1 MEMLE
6 EKIREFLVVSAGYG
20 CGNVDTAGYGYGNVD
35 TAGYGFGAGSG
46 SGLGVDYGY
55 GRGSGIGKGRGNSM
69 SYRIDDLDDA
79 DNNNYN
85 GYGYSDGSGIG
96 RGSDFGV
103 KDINGN
109 IVYIIDDIPTIIT
122 SVRNNIAKGFI
133 VKSYLQFEPCYIVKE
148 NNQFAH
154 GDTLKDAFMSL
165 QEKLYD
171 YSTEEERIEAFK
183 KQFPEYDVKYNNRDL
198 FVYHHVLTGSC
209 RMGREAFI
217 SNKGLSLDGKTSVRE
232 FVKLTQDA
240 YGGDIIKKLPEAYGI
255 K

>member
-6 EKIREFLVVSAGYG
+6 EKIREFSDISNGSCTGASAGKGDAIGRGFGGGYGICNNEHIGTDGVCAGVDVGGGYG
-20 CGNVDTAGYGYGNVD
+20 CG
-35 TAGYGFGAGSG
+35 SG
-46 SGLGVDYGY
+46 SPDG
-55 GRGSGIGKGRGNSM
+55 
-69 SYRIDDLDDA
+69 
-79 DNNNYN
+79 N
-85 GYGYSDGSGIG
+85 GYGSGDNI
-96 RGSDFGV
+96 GV
-103 KDINGN
+103 KEINGN

-133 VKSYLQFEPCYIVKE
+133 VKNDLQFEPCYVVKE
-148 NNQFAH
+148 NNEFAH

-171 YSTEEERIEAFK
+171 DSTEEERIEAFK
-183 KQFPEYDVKYNNRDL
+183 KKFPEYDVKYNNRDL

-209 RMGREAFI
+209 RMGREAFV

>member
-6 EKIREFLVVSAGYG
+6 DKIRAFSAISNGSDAGAGAGYGSAIGRGFGGGYGICNNDHNGTDGVCAGVDVGGGYG
-20 CGNVDTAGYGYGNVD
+20 CG
-35 TAGYGFGAGSG
+35 FGSPDG
-46 SGLGVDYGY
+46 
-55 GRGSGIGKGRGNSM
+55 
-69 SYRIDDLDDA
+69 
-79 DNNNYN
+79 N
-85 GYGYSDGSGIG
+85 GYGWGDNL
-96 RGSDFGV
+96 GV

-109 IVYIIDDIPTIIT
+109 IVCIIDDIPTIIT

-133 VKSYLQFEPCYIVKE
+133 VKSDLQFEPCYIVKE

-171 YSTEEERIEAFK
+171 DSTEEERIEAFM
-183 KQFPEYDVKYNNRDL
+183 KQFPEYDVKYDNMDL

-209 RMGREAFI
+209 RMGREAFM

-255 K
+255 E

>member
-6 EKIREFLVVSAGYG
+6 EKIREFSDISNGSCTGASAGKGDAIGRGFGGGYGICNNDHNGTDGVCAGVDVGGGYG
-20 CGNVDTAGYGYGNVD
+20 CG
-35 TAGYGFGAGSG
+35 SG
-46 SGLGVDYGY
+46 SPDG
-55 GRGSGIGKGRGNSM
+55 
-69 SYRIDDLDDA
+69 
-79 DNNNYN
+79 N
-85 GYGYSDGSGIG
+85 GYGSG
-96 RGSDFGV
+96 DNFGL
-103 KDINGN
+103 KEINGN

-133 VKSYLQFEPCYIVKE
+133 VKNDLQFEPCYIVKE

-183 KQFPEYDVKYNNRDL
+183 KKFPEYDVKYNNRDL

-209 RMGREAFI
+209 RMGREAFV

>member
-1 MEMLE
+1 MLD
-6 EKIREFLVVSAGYG
+6 EKIKKFLDVDVGNGSGDGSGSGNFYGKGSGCGCYGNDDGDGDGSGFGMGYG
-20 CGNVDTAGYGYGNVD
+20 SDSGRGYGSNCSTFGTYDDGKGYGYG
-35 TAGYGFGAGSG
+35 
-46 SGLGVDYGY
+46 
-55 GRGSGIGKGRGNSM
+55 IKE
-69 SYRIDDLDDA
+69 
-79 DNNNYN
+79 
-85 GYGYSDGSGIG
+85 
-96 RGSDFGV
+96 
-103 KDINGN
+103 INGKE
-109 IVYIIDDIPTIIT
+109 IYMVDDIPTIFKSI
-122 SVRNNIAKGFI
+122 RNNIAKGFI
-133 VKSYLQFEPCYIVKE
+133 VKSDLQFEPCYVVKE

-154 GDTLKDAFMSL
+154 GESLKDAFMSL

-209 RMGREAFI
+209 RMGREAFM

>member
-1 MEMLE
+1 MEILE
-6 EKIREFLVVSAGYG
+6 EKIREFIVVSADYG
-20 CGNVDTAGYGYGNVD
+20 CGNVDTSGYGNVD

-55 GRGSGIGKGRGNSM
+55 GRGSGIGKGRGNGM

-133 VKSYLQFEPCYIVKE
+133 VKSDLQFKPCYVVKE

-183 KQFPEYDVKYNNRDL
+183 KQFPEYDVKYDNRDL
-198 FVYHHVLTGSC
+198 FAYHHVLTGSC
-209 RMGREAFI
+209 RMGREAFM

-240 YGGDIIKKLPEAYGI
+240 YGGDIIKKLPEAYDI
-255 K
+255 E

>member
-6 EKIREFLVVSAGYG
+6 DKIREFLIVSAGYG
-20 CGNVDTAGYGYGNVD
+20 YDNVDTSGYGNANTV
-35 TAGYGFGAGSG
+35 GYGFGAGSG
-46 SGLGVDYGY
+46 SGLGVDYGF
-55 GRGSGIGKGRGNSM
+55 GRGYGIGKGLGNGM

-96 RGSDFGV
+96 RGDNFGV

-133 VKSYLQFEPCYIVKE
+133 VKNDLQFEPCYIVKE
-148 NNQFAH
+148 NNEFAH

-171 YSTEEERIEAFK
+171 DSTEEERIEVFK
-183 KQFPEYDVKYNNRDL
+183 KQFPEYDINYNNRDL

-209 RMGREAFI
+209 RMGREAFM

>member
-6 EKIREFLVVSAGYG
+6 EKIREFSDISNGSCTGASAGKGDAIGRGFGGGYGICNNDHNGTDGVCAGVDVGRGYG
-20 CGNVDTAGYGYGNVD
+20 CGD
-35 TAGYGFGAGSG
+35 GSPDG
-46 SGLGVDYGY
+46 
-55 GRGSGIGKGRGNSM
+55 
-69 SYRIDDLDDA
+69 
-79 DNNNYN
+79 N
-85 GYGYSDGSGIG
+85 GYGYFDNLSL
-96 RGSDFGV
+96 
-103 KDINGN
+103 KEINGN

-133 VKSYLQFEPCYIVKE
+133 VKNDLQFEPCYVVKE
-148 NNQFAH
+148 NNEFAH

-171 YSTEEERIEAFK
+171 DSTEEERIEAFK
-183 KQFPEYDVKYNNRDL
+183 KQFPEYDIKYNNRDL

-209 RMGREAFI
+209 RMGRESFV

>member
-6 EKIREFLVVSAGYG
+6 DKIKNFLVVD
-20 CGNVDTAGYGYGNVD
+20 VGYGYGNGD
-35 TAGYGFGAGSG
+35 AAGYGFGRYGLGDGFGAG

-55 GRGSGIGKGRGNSM
+55 GRGSGVGKGRGDGTNYS
-69 SYRIDDLDDA
+69 DVA
-79 DNNNYN
+79 DNNNN
-85 GYGYSDGSGIG
+85 KGDSDGSGYGWGDNLGI
-96 RGSDFGV
+96 
-103 KDINGN
+103 KDVNGN
-109 IVYIIDDIPTIIT
+109 IVCIIDDIPTIIT

-133 VKSYLQFEPCYIVKE
+133 VKNDLQFEPCYIVKE
-148 NNQFAH
+148 NNHFAH
-154 GDTLKDAFMSL
+154 GFTLKDAFMSL

-171 YSTEEERIEAFK
+171 DSTEEERIEAFM
-183 KQFPEYDVKYNNRDL
+183 KQFPEYDVKYDNMDL

-209 RMGREAFI
+209 RMGREAFM

-255 K
+255 E

>member
-6 EKIREFLVVSAGYG
+6 EKIREFSDISNGSCTGASAGKGDAIGRGFGGGYGICNNEHNGTDGVCAGVDVGRGYG
-20 CGNVDTAGYGYGNVD
+20 CGD
-35 TAGYGFGAGSG
+35 GSPDG
-46 SGLGVDYGY
+46 
-55 GRGSGIGKGRGNSM
+55 
-69 SYRIDDLDDA
+69 
-79 DNNNYN
+79 N
-85 GYGYSDGSGIG
+85 GYGYFDNLGL
-96 RGSDFGV
+96 
-103 KDINGN
+103 KEINGN

-133 VKSYLQFEPCYIVKE
+133 VKNDLQFEPCYIVKE
-148 NNQFAH
+148 NNEFAH
-154 GDTLKDAFMSL
+154 GDTLEDAFMSL

-171 YSTEEERIEAFK
+171 DSTEEERIEAFK

-209 RMGREAFI
+209 RMGREAFM

>member
-6 EKIREFLVVSAGYG
+6 YKIGEFLVVSAGYG
-20 CGNVDTAGYGYGNVD
+20 YGNVDTSGYGNAD

-46 SGLGVDYGY
+46 SGLGVDYGL
-55 GRGSGIGKGRGNSM
+55 GCGSGIGKGLDNGI

-109 IVYIIDDIPTIIT
+109 IVYIIDDIPTIIV

-133 VKSYLQFEPCYIVKE
+133 VKNDLQFEPCYVVKE
-148 NNQFAH
+148 NNEFAH

-171 YSTEEERIEAFK
+171 DSTEEERIEAFK
-183 KQFPEYDVKYNNRDL
+183 KQFPEYDIKYNNRDL

-209 RMGREAFI
+209 RMGRESFV

>member
-6 EKIREFLVVSAGYG
+6 DKIRAFLAISNGNGNGAGAGSCDFYG
-20 CGNVDTAGYGYGNVD
+20 KGSGGGCSGN
-35 TAGYGFGAGSG
+35 GAGSG
-46 SGLGVDYGY
+46 DGMGDGSDSGLGHGSNYSTYGTYNDGNDCGSGSLYCTGSGKGY
-55 GRGSGIGKGRGNSM
+55 GDGIKE
-69 SYRIDDLDDA
+69 
-79 DNNNYN
+79 
-85 GYGYSDGSGIG
+85 
-96 RGSDFGV
+96 
-103 KDINGN
+103 INGKEIYMVDN
-109 IVYIIDDIPTIIT
+109 IPTIFKSI
-122 SVRNNIAKGFI
+122 RNNIAKGFI
-133 VKSYLQFEPCYIVKE
+133 VKNDLQFEPCYIVKE

-171 YSTEEERIEAFK
+171 DSTEEERIEAFM
-183 KQFPEYDVKYNNRDL
+183 KQFPEYDVKYDNMDL

-209 RMGREAFI
+209 RMGREAFM

-255 K
+255 E

>member
-6 EKIREFLVVSAGYG
+6 DKIRAFSAISN
-20 CGNVDTAGYGYGNVD
+20 GNGNG
-35 TAGYGFGAGSG
+35 AGAGSCDFYG
-46 SGLGVDYGY
+46 KGSGGGCSGNGDGMGDGMGDGSDSGLGHGSNYSTYGTYNDGNDCGSGSLYCTGSGKGY
-55 GRGSGIGKGRGNSM
+55 GDGIKE
-69 SYRIDDLDDA
+69 
-79 DNNNYN
+79 
-85 GYGYSDGSGIG
+85 
-96 RGSDFGV
+96 
-103 KDINGN
+103 INGKEIYMVDN
-109 IVYIIDDIPTIIT
+109 IPTIFKSI
-122 SVRNNIAKGFI
+122 RNNIAKGFI
-133 VKSYLQFEPCYIVKE
+133 VKNDLQFEPCYIVKE

-171 YSTEEERIEAFK
+171 DSTEEERIEAFK
-183 KQFPEYDVKYNNRDL
+183 KQFPEYDVKYDNMDL

-209 RMGREAFI
+209 RMGREAFM

-255 K
+255 E

>member
-6 EKIREFLVVSAGYG
+6 DKIKNLLVVD
-20 CGNVDTAGYGYGNVD
+20 VGYGYGNGD
-35 TAGYGFGAGSG
+35 AAGYGFGRYGLGDGFGAG

-55 GRGSGIGKGRGNSM
+55 GRGSGVGKGRGDGTNYS
-69 SYRIDDLDDA
+69 DVA
-79 DNNNYN
+79 DNNNN
-85 GYGYSDGSGIG
+85 KGYSDGSGYG
-96 RGSDFGV
+96 WGDNLGV
-103 KDINGN
+103 KEINGN
-109 IVYIIDDIPTIIT
+109 IVCIIDDIPTIIT

-133 VKSYLQFEPCYIVKE
+133 VKNDLQFEPCYIVKE

-154 GDTLKDAFMSL
+154 GSTLKDAFMSL

-171 YSTEEERIEAFK
+171 DSTEEERIEALK
-183 KQFPEYDVKYNNRDL
+183 KQFPEYDVKYDNMDL

-209 RMGREAFI
+209 RMGREAFM

-255 K
+255 E

>member
-6 EKIREFLVVSAGYG
+6 DKIKNFLVVD
-20 CGNVDTAGYGYGNVD
+20 VGYGYGNGD
-35 TAGYGFGAGSG
+35 AAGYGFGRYGLGDGFGAG

-55 GRGSGIGKGRGNSM
+55 GRGSGVGKGRGDGTNYS
-69 SYRIDDLDDA
+69 DVA
-79 DNNNYN
+79 DNNNN
-85 GYGYSDGSGIG
+85 KGYSDGSGYGWGDNLGI
-96 RGSDFGV
+96 
-103 KDINGN
+103 KDVNGN
-109 IVYIIDDIPTIIT
+109 IVCIIDDIPTIIT

-133 VKSYLQFEPCYIVKE
+133 VKNDLQFEPCYIVKE

-154 GDTLKDAFMSL
+154 GFTLKDAFMSL

-171 YSTEEERIEAFK
+171 YSTEEERIEAFM
-183 KQFPEYDVKYNNRDL
+183 KQFPEYDVKYDNMDL

-209 RMGREAFI
+209 RMGREAFM

-240 YGGDIIKKLPEAYGI
+240 YGGDIIKKLPEVYGI
-255 K
+255 E

>member
-6 EKIREFLVVSAGYG
+6 DKIRAFSAISNGNGNGAGAGSCDFYGKGYG
-20 CGNVDTAGYGYGNVD
+20 GGCSGN
-35 TAGYGFGAGSG
+35 GAGSG
-46 SGLGVDYGY
+46 DGMGDGSDSGLGHGSNYSTYGTYNDGNDCGSGSLYCTGSGKGY
-55 GRGSGIGKGRGNSM
+55 GDGIKE
-69 SYRIDDLDDA
+69 
-79 DNNNYN
+79 
-85 GYGYSDGSGIG
+85 
-96 RGSDFGV
+96 
-103 KDINGN
+103 INGKEIYMVDN
-109 IVYIIDDIPTIIT
+109 IPTIFKSI
-122 SVRNNIAKGFI
+122 RNNIAKGFI
-133 VKSYLQFEPCYIVKE
+133 VKNDLQFEPCYIVKE

-171 YSTEEERIEAFK
+171 DSTEEERIEAFM
-183 KQFPEYDVKYNNRDL
+183 KQFPEYDVKYDNMDL

-209 RMGREAFI
+209 RMGREAFM

-255 K
+255 E

>member
-6 EKIREFLVVSAGYG
+6 DKIRAFSAISNGSDAGAGAGYGSAICRGFGGGYGICNNDHNGTDGVCAGVDVGGGYG
-20 CGNVDTAGYGYGNVD
+20 CG
-35 TAGYGFGAGSG
+35 FGSPDG
-46 SGLGVDYGY
+46 
-55 GRGSGIGKGRGNSM
+55 
-69 SYRIDDLDDA
+69 
-79 DNNNYN
+79 N
-85 GYGYSDGSGIG
+85 GYGWGDNL
-96 RGSDFGV
+96 GV

-109 IVYIIDDIPTIIT
+109 IVCIIDDIPTIIT

-133 VKSYLQFEPCYIVKE
+133 VKNDLQFEPCYVVKE

-183 KQFPEYDVKYNNRDL
+183 KQFPEYDVKYDNMDL
-198 FVYHHVLTGSC
+198 FVYHQVLTGSC
-209 RMGREAFI
+209 RKGREAFM

-240 YGGDIIKKLPEAYGI
+240 YGGDIIKRLPEAYGI

>member
-6 EKIREFLVVSAGYG
+6 DKIKNFLVVD
-20 CGNVDTAGYGYGNVD
+20 VGYGYGNGD
-35 TAGYGFGAGSG
+35 AAGYGFGRYGLGDGFGAG

-55 GRGSGIGKGRGNSM
+55 GRGSGVGKGRGDGTNYS
-69 SYRIDDLDDA
+69 DVA
-79 DNNNYN
+79 DNNNN
-85 GYGYSDGSGIG
+85 KGYSDGSGYGWGDNLGI
-96 RGSDFGV
+96 

-109 IVYIIDDIPTIIT
+109 IVCIIDDIPTIIT

-133 VKSYLQFEPCYIVKE
+133 VKNDLQFEPCYIVKE

-154 GDTLKDAFMSL
+154 GFTLKDAFMSL

-171 YSTEEERIEAFK
+171 DSTEEERIEAFM
-183 KQFPEYDVKYNNRDL
+183 KQFPEYDVKYDNMDL

-209 RMGREAFI
+209 RMGREAFM

-240 YGGDIIKKLPEAYGI
+240 YGGDIIKKLPETYGI
-255 K
+255 E

>member
-6 EKIREFLVVSAGYG
+6 DKIRAFSAISTGDGAGYG
-20 CGNVDTAGYGYGNVD
+20 
-35 TAGYGFGAGSG
+35 AGYGFGVGGYGDGYGLLNYDKNGTDGVVWDVAGPDANIGCGCGFGSSYGSG
-46 SGLGVDYGY
+46 YGSGDDLGV
-55 GRGSGIGKGRGNSM
+55 KE
-69 SYRIDDLDDA
+69 
-79 DNNNYN
+79 
-85 GYGYSDGSGIG
+85 
-96 RGSDFGV
+96 
-103 KDINGN
+103 INGN
-109 IVYIIDDIPTIIT
+109 IVCIIDDIPTIIT

-133 VKSYLQFEPCYIVKE
+133 VKNDLQFEPCYIVKE

-154 GDTLKDAFMSL
+154 GFTLKDAFMSL

-171 YSTEEERIEAFK
+171 DSTEEERIEAFM
-183 KQFPEYDVKYNNRDL
+183 KQFPEYDVKYDNMDL

-209 RMGREAFI
+209 RMGREAFM

-255 K
+255 E

>member
-1 MEMLE
+1 MLD
-6 EKIREFLVVSAGYG
+6 EKIKKFFAVDVGNGSGDGSGSGNFYGKGSGCGLYGNDDGDGDGSGFGTGYG
-20 CGNVDTAGYGYGNVD
+20 SDSGRGYGSNCSTFGTYDDGNDCGSGSVYCTGSGKGYGYG
-35 TAGYGFGAGSG
+35 
-46 SGLGVDYGY
+46 
-55 GRGSGIGKGRGNSM
+55 IKE
-69 SYRIDDLDDA
+69 
-79 DNNNYN
+79 
-85 GYGYSDGSGIG
+85 
-96 RGSDFGV
+96 
-103 KDINGN
+103 INGKE
-109 IVYIIDDIPTIIT
+109 IYMVDDIPTIFKSI
-122 SVRNNIAKGFI
+122 RNNIAKGFI
-133 VKSYLQFEPCYIVKE
+133 VKSDLQFEPCYIVKE

-171 YSTEEERIEAFK
+171 YSTEEERIESFK
-183 KQFPEYDVKYNNRDL
+183 KLFPEYDVKYNNRDL

-209 RMGREAFI
+209 RMGREAFM

>member
-1 MEMLE
+1 MEMLGD
-6 EKIREFLVVSAGYG
+6 KIRAFLAISNGSYAIAGAGYGSVIGRGFGGGYGICNNDHYVTDGVCAGAGYGSVIGCGYG
-20 CGNVDTAGYGYGNVD
+20 CG
-35 TAGYGFGAGSG
+35 SG
-46 SGLGVDYGY
+46 SPDG
-55 GRGSGIGKGRGNSM
+55 
-69 SYRIDDLDDA
+69 
-79 DNNNYN
+79 N
-85 GYGYSDGSGIG
+85 GYGSG
-96 RGSDFGV
+96 DNLGV

-133 VKSYLQFEPCYIVKE
+133 VKNDLQLEPCYVVKE

-171 YSTEEERIEAFK
+171 YSTEDERIEAFK
-183 KQFPEYDVKYNNRDL
+183 KKFPEYDVKYNNRDL

-209 RMGREAFI
+209 RMGREAFM
-217 SNKGLSLDGKTSVRE
+217 SNKGLSLDGKTSVCE

>member
-6 EKIREFLVVSAGYG
+6 EKIREFSDISNGSCTGASAGKGNAVGRGFGGGYGICNNDHNGTDGVCAGVDVGRGYG
-20 CGNVDTAGYGYGNVD
+20 CGD
-35 TAGYGFGAGSG
+35 GSPDG
-46 SGLGVDYGY
+46 
-55 GRGSGIGKGRGNSM
+55 
-69 SYRIDDLDDA
+69 
-79 DNNNYN
+79 N
-85 GYGYSDGSGIG
+85 GYGYFDNLGL
-96 RGSDFGV
+96 
-103 KDINGN
+103 KEINGN

-133 VKSYLQFEPCYIVKE
+133 VKNDLQFEPCYVVKE
-148 NNQFAH
+148 NNEFAH

-171 YSTEEERIEAFK
+171 DSTEEERIEAFK
-183 KQFPEYDVKYNNRDL
+183 KQFPEYDIKYNNRDL

-209 RMGREAFI
+209 RMGRESFV

>member
-6 EKIREFLVVSAGYG
+6 DKIRAFSAISTGDGAGYG
-20 CGNVDTAGYGYGNVD
+20 
-35 TAGYGFGAGSG
+35 AGYGFGVGGYGDGYGILNYDKNGTDGVVWDVAGPDANIGCGCGCGFG
-46 SGLGVDYGY
+46 SSYGY
-55 GRGSGIGKGRGNSM
+55 GYGSG
-69 SYRIDDLDDA
+69 DDL
-79 DNNNYN
+79 
-85 GYGYSDGSGIG
+85 
-96 RGSDFGV
+96 GV
-103 KDINGN
+103 KEINGN
-109 IVYIIDDIPTIIT
+109 IVCIIDDIPTIIT

-133 VKSYLQFEPCYIVKE
+133 VKNDLQFEPCYIVKE

-154 GDTLKDAFMSL
+154 GFTLKDAFMSL

-171 YSTEEERIEAFK
+171 DSTEEERIEAFK
-183 KQFPEYDVKYNNRDL
+183 KQFPEYDVKYDNMDL

-209 RMGREAFI
+209 RMGREAFM

-255 K
+255 E